1 MNREARENLMTNTK
15 EIGDAF
21 IQNINTKTKFELWK
35 YTKTND
41 NSDSRVF
48 KSSFIRGLC
57 IIIFIELK
65 R

>member
-1 MNREARENLMTNTK
+1 MNREARENLMTNSN

-21 IQNINTKTKFELWK
+21 IQNINTKTKYELWK

-48 KSSFIRGLC
+48 KSSIIRGLC